1 LQGAKKKGGENQNE
15 IVRDEAGKP
24 QGKTFI
30 EHHYPEG
37 HGPDIDLIETL
48 ERDCIDKNPNVSFD
62 DIAGLDECKKLLREA
77 VLLPII
83 AP

>member
-1 LQGAKKKGGENQNE
+1 MQ
-15 IVRDEAGKP
+15 RDEAGKP

-30 EHHYPEG
+30 EFHYPDG

-48 ERDCIDKNPNVSFD
+48 ERDCIDKNPNVSFE